1 MLQTSKVSNSLVANG
16 CDIEGT
22 VENSILFRGVK
33 VRKGAVVKNSIIMQ
47 QSEIE
52 EGAVVENIDNRQRS
66 ENYKRSSG
74 CRREKPKV
82 IKKAEVI

>member
-1 MLQTSKVSNSLVANG
+1 MCKLEGIQFFIANG

-33 VRKGAVVKNSIIMQ
+33 VGKGAVIKNSIIMQ
-47 QSEIE
+47 KGVIE
-52 EGAVVENIDNRQRS
+52 EGALVENIITDKEVKITKDQVVVG
-66 ENYKRSSG
+66 KQ
-74 CRREKPKV
+74 KPKV

>member
-1 MLQTSKVSNSLVANG
+1 MSNSLVANG

-47 QSEIE
+47 RSEIG
-52 EGAVVENIDNRQRS
+52 EGAYVENTIKD
-66 ENYKRSSG
+66 KRS
-74 CRREKPKV
+74 
-82 IKKAEVI
+82 

>member
-1 MLQTSKVSNSLVANG
+1 MSNSLVANG

-47 QSEIE
+47 RSEIG
-52 EGAVVENIDNRQRS
+52 EGAYVENTITDKEVKITNDQVVIG
-66 ENYKRSSG
+66 EK
-74 CRREKPKV
+74 KPKV